1 MRIGILTQPLSRNY
15 GGILQNYALQQV
27 LRKMGHEPYTFDLGL
42 YTWKDWLIITIKCII
57 KKIIGISCTF
67 QEYPSRRR
75 NQEKTLRKFVT
86 KHITLA
92 SPRCKKPTPKQ
103 ILKYKFQAIIVG
115 SDQVWRPKYNYPI
128 EKMFLD
134 FTHGLDLKRIAY
146 AASFGTSEW
155 EYKEKQTKNCRL
167 LAQNFDAIS
176 VREDS
181 GVELCEK
188 YLNVSA
194 THVLDPTMLLTK
206 DDYNKLIADIPISTE
221 NYLFAYILDE
231 NENKTSFITKIAREK
246 RLTPIIIGADKELK
260 DSDSIEKWL
269 AYFRDAKFIVTDS
282 FHGTVFC
289 ILFNIPFVVISNET
303 RGGARILSIL
313 KLFSLENRLIK
324 KLDDLN
330 KISSSPINWDFV
342 NNIHEQLKE
351 KSYNLLKSNLIP
363 Q

>member
-27 LRKMGHEPYTFDLGL
+27 LREMGHEPYTFDLGL

-67 QEYPSRRR
+67 PEYPSRRR
-75 NQEKTLRKFVT
+75 NQEKILRKFVT

-92 SPRCKKPTPKQ
+92 PPRCKRPTKKQ

-115 SDQVWRPKYNYPI
+115 SDQVWRPQYNYPI

-155 EYKEKQTKNCRL
+155 EYKEKQTKNCML

-282 FHGTVFC
+282 FHGTVFS
-289 ILFNIPFVVISNET
+289 IIYNKDFIVIKNEKRGVNRVKSLLSIFDLNFNILDENNLSNIVDSKEFNW
-303 RGGARILSIL
+303 ANLNFKIDSL
-313 KLFSLENRLIK
+313 KLA
-324 KLDDLN
+324 
-330 KISSSPINWDFV
+330 SSQF
-342 NNIHEQLKE
+342 
-351 KSYNLLKSNLIP
+351 LLKNLV
-363 Q
+363 

>member
-27 LRKMGHEPYTFDLGL
+27 LREMGHEPYTFDLGL
-42 YTWKDWLIITIKCII
+42 YTWKDWFIITIKCII
-57 KKIIGISCTF
+57 KKIIGISCTLP
-67 QEYPSRRR
+67 ESPSHRR
-75 NQEKTLRKFVT
+75 NQEKILRKFVT

-92 SPRCKKPTPKQ
+92 SPRCKRPTPKQ

-188 YLNVSA
+188 YLNVFA

-206 DDYNKLIADIPISTE
+206 DDYNKLIADIPISKE

-282 FHGTVFC
+282 FHGTVFS
-289 ILFNIPFVVISNET
+289 IIYNKGFVVIGNLR
-303 RGGARILSIL
+303 RGVNRMQSLLTMFNLSDCL
-313 KLFSLENRLIK
+313 L
-324 KLDDLN
+324 
-330 KISSSPINWDFV
+330 SSPMDMEFMQNDIKNINWEYV
-342 NNIHEQLKE
+342 NEEFGKKRKMSIFFFKE
-351 KSYNLLKSNLIP
+351 NL
-363 Q
+363 

>member
-42 YTWKDWLIITIKCII
+42 YTWKDWLIITIKCVI

-67 QEYPSRRR
+67 PEYPSRRR
-75 NQEKTLRKFVT
+75 NQEKILRKFVT

-92 SPRCKKPTPKQ
+92 SPRCKRPTPKQ

-115 SDQVWRPKYNYPI
+115 SDQVWRPKYNCPI
-128 EKMFLD
+128 EKMYLY

-155 EYKEKQTKNCRL
+155 EYKETQTKNCRL

-206 DDYNKLIADIPISTE
+206 DDYNKLIADIPISKE

-231 NENKTSFITKIAREK
+231 DENKMSFITKIAREK
-246 RLTPIIIGADKELK
+246 RLTPIIIGAGKELK

-269 AYFRDAKFIVTDS
+269 AYFRDAKFVVTDS
-282 FHGTVFC
+282 FHGAVFS
-289 ILFNIPFVVISNET
+289 IIYSKGFVVIGNFR
-303 RGGARILSIL
+303 RGVNRMQSLLTMFNLSDCL
-313 KLFSLENRLIK
+313 LSPPMDMEFMQNDIK
-324 KLDDLN
+324 N
-330 KISSSPINWDFV
+330 INWEYV
-342 NNIHEQLKE
+342 NEELDKKRKMSIFFLKE
-351 KSYNLLKSNLIP
+351 NL
-363 Q
+363 

>member
-27 LRKMGHEPYTFDLGL
+27 LREMGHEPYTFDLGL
-42 YTWKDWLIITIKCII
+42 YTWKDWLIITIICII
-57 KKIIGISCTF
+57 KKVIGMSYHFPETPL
-67 QEYPSRRR
+67 QYK
-75 NQEKTLRKFVT
+75 NKEKILRGFVD
-86 KHITLA
+86 KHITLT
-92 SPRCKKPTPKQ
+92 SPHCQKPTKKQ
-103 ILKYKFQAIIVG
+103 ILKYKFQAIVVG
-115 SDQVWRPKYNYPI
+115 SDQVWRPKYNHSI
-128 EKMFLD
+128 ERMFLD

-146 AASFGTSEW
+146 AASFGTSDW
-155 EYKEKQTKNCRL
+155 EYKERQTKNCRL

-221 NYLFAYILDE
+221 NYLFAYILDK

-246 RLTPIIIGADKELK
+246 RLTPIIIGADKELN

-282 FHGTVFC
+282 FHGTVFS
-289 ILFNIPFVVISNET
+289 IIYNKDFIVIKNEKRGVNRVKSLLSIFDLNFNILDENNLSNIVDSKEFNW
-303 RGGARILSIL
+303 ANLNFKIDSL
-313 KLFSLENRLIK
+313 KLA
-324 KLDDLN
+324 
-330 KISSSPINWDFV
+330 SSRF
-342 NNIHEQLKE
+342 
-351 KSYNLLKSNLIP
+351 LLKNLV
-363 Q
+363 

>member
-75 NQEKTLRKFVT
+75 NQEKILRKFVT

-134 FTHGLDLKRIAY
+134 FIHGLDLKRIAY

-206 DDYNKLIADIPISTE
+206 DDYNKLIADIPISKE
-221 NYLFAYILDE
+221 NYLLAYILDGD
-231 NENKTSFITKIAREK
+231 ENKTSFIAKIAKEK

-269 AYFRDAKFIVTDS
+269 AYFRDAKFVVTDS
-282 FHGTVFC
+282 FHGAAFS
-289 ILFNIPFVVISNET
+289 IIYSKGFVVIGNFR
-303 RGGARILSIL
+303 RGANRMQSLLTMFNLSDCL
-313 KLFSLENRLIK
+313 L
-324 KLDDLN
+324 
-330 KISSSPINWDFV
+330 SSPMDMEFMQNDIKNINWEYV
-342 NNIHEQLKE
+342 NEEFGKKRKMSIFFLKE
-351 KSYNLLKSNLIP
+351 NL
-363 Q
+363 

>member
-1 MRIGILTQPLSRNY
+1 MTQPLSRNY

-67 QEYPSRRR
+67 PEYPSRRR
-75 NQEKTLRKFVT
+75 NQEKILRKFVT

-92 SPRCKKPTPKQ
+92 PPRCKRPTKKQ

-115 SDQVWRPKYNYPI
+115 SDQVWRPQYNYPI

-188 YLNVSA
+188 YLNVFA

-206 DDYNKLIADIPISTE
+206 DDYNKLIADIPISAE

-282 FHGTVFC
+282 FHGTVFS
-289 ILFNIPFVVISNET
+289 IIYNKDFIVIKNEKRGVNRVKSLLSIFDLNFNILDENNLSNIVDSKEFNWANLNFKID
-303 RGGARILSIL
+303 RL
-313 KLFSLENRLIK
+313 KLASFQ
-324 KLDDLN
+324 
-330 KISSSPINWDFV
+330 F
-342 NNIHEQLKE
+342 
-351 KSYNLLKSNLIP
+351 LLKNLV
-363 Q
+363 